1 MSRGTWRVGELPTV
15 ETQDRGSEALAAWRS
30 APGLRPGKRESM
42 AQRRPPAP
50 SGPAARARRRP
61 SSVAARAVRT
71 AACGS
76 LAVAAVVLLP
86 AGTGAAPAG
95 AEPIADC
102 STTAGVIVVV
112 DFAHWG
118 GTVERGCAA
127 TPTSGLDALHTA
139 GFSTAGTTEYGPAF
153 VCRIDTDPT
162 AAQTPC
168 TTTPPSTAY
177 WSYWHAGPGHTTW
190 SQSSLGAET
199 TRPTPGSVTAW
210 VFGGTSTTG
219 GSGTGR
225 PTFSP
230 TAVRATNITPV
241 GEPGGA
247 RATTTTAPAPGTSPQ
262 GPAPASGGSD
272 ATSPPPSTATTT
284 AGGTQGSGTTPPAG
298 GSGST
303 TTSTTTTTTSSTA
316 TTTTAAAGGRT
327 AQGDRR
333 PRIVDVDPLRPRRPS
348 PAGSPLPLVVG
359 TGGAAALVAVA
370 LVVVRRRRRPGR
382 AG

>member
-1 MSRGTWRVGELPTV
+1 
-15 ETQDRGSEALAAWRS
+15 
-30 APGLRPGKRESM
+30 M
-42 AQRRPPAP
+42 AQRRRPAP
-50 SGPAARARRRP
+50 SGAAGRARRRP
-61 SSVAARAVRT
+61 ASTVVRAVRT

-76 LAVAAVVLLP
+76 LAVAAVVLLS

-95 AEPIADC
+95 AEPISDC

-127 TPTSGLDALHTA
+127 TPTSGLGALHTA
-139 GFSTAGTTEYGPAF
+139 GFGTAGTTEYGAAF

-162 AAQTPC
+162 ATQTPC

-177 WSYWHAGPGHTTW
+177 WSYWHADPGHATW

-230 TAVRATNITPV
+230 TQVRATNITPV
-241 GEPGGA
+241 GEPAGA
-247 RATTTTAPAPGTSPQ
+247 RATTTTAPASGTSSQ
-262 GPAPASGGSD
+262 GPAPAVGGSGV
-272 ATSPPPSTATTT
+272 TSPPPSTTATTT
-284 AGGTQGSGTTPPAG
+284 TTGGTQGSGTTTPPAA
-298 GSGST
+298 GSGT
-303 TTSTTTTTTSSTA
+303 TTTTTTTGNSTTTTTIA
-316 TTTTAAAGGRT
+316 GAGGRK
-327 AQGDRR
+327 ARAGRR
-333 PRIVDVDPLRPRRPS
+333 PRIVDVDPLRARRSPS
-348 PAGSPLPLVVG
+348 AGSPLALAVG
-359 TGGAAALVAVA
+359 T
-370 LVVVRRRRRPGR
+370 
-382 AG
+382 